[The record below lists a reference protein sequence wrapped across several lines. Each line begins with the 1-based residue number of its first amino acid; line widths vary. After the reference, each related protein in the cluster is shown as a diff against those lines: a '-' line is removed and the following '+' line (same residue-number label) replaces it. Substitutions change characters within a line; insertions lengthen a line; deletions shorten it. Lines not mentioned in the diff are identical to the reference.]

1 MCVKSLFIAIWLSY
15 HRKEQV
21 TIHFIHAIC
30 DFNIHHILPNIFNSY
45 AINSSASTQKL
56 LGMAK
61 KLSALLSLSGLFPV
75 LINYLKREC
84 RLVWLVSLLIFFQ
97 FILGVFL
104 RVVFP
109 KFLFMFLTTAETEL
123 SWQTWS
129 TVRGDSKS
137 CFTTDSTSFRNHC
150 NHCTSR
156 TTFLSVLL
164 LL

>member
-1 MCVKSLFIAIWLSY
+1 MPSVISIYIY
-15 HRKEQV
+15 
-21 TIHFIHAIC
+21 
-30 DFNIHHILPNIFNSY
+30 HILPNIFNSC

-61 KLSALLSLSGLFPV
+61 NLSALFSFSGLFPV
-75 LINYLKREC
+75 LISYLKREC

-97 FILGVFL
+97 FILGFFL

-109 KFLFMFLTTAETEL
+109 KFLLMFLTTAKTEL

-129 TVRGDSKS
+129 TVWGDSKS
-137 CFTTDSTSFRNHC
+137 CFTTDSTSFRNDC